1 MLATDAPTCLLAAGI
16 AFAIQQ
22 PPAFRTG
29 VDMVEVDV
37 VVHDKTGA
45 FVSDLAM
52 DDFELQ
58 ENGAPQ
64 RVEQLYLHVGS
75 ATPVNS
81 TPSRSSS
88 SSALVQPT
96 STRRTF
102 VVVFDS
108 EHVTPG
114 GFKRTQQAAL
124 SLFEKSFLNGV
135 DFGGVISDGRMVN
148 NRLTSDRE
156 EIVKAVKSAKPSAKK
171 NSRLLEE
178 REFPRMSEI
187 EAVRIRVSNDQMTRA
202 VVIRRALDEDPGA
215 RLDFVEAAVDVK
227 ATDLSTQTQAASN
240 QTVQVLIALMN
251 GLARL
256 EGRKIVLLM
265 SEGFLAEESWPL
277 VREAVD
283 AAAQSNT
290 RLYTLDARGQNRGL
304 GFVMDMTPA
313 DSGARLLEQM
323 DFGADAMN
331 SLAVDTGGFVVRNV
345 NDFGRAVARIVDDSS
360 NYYVL
365 GYRPTTVQDGK
376 FHRIAVKVKR
386 SGVAVRAR
394 RGYVATPRS
403 SPARTDTP
411 PSDAPGSTRATEP
424 GSSRTAETPAPAE
437 PISPVDAENAARPE
451 IVEGRVT
458 GAAPSTGYRVRPD
471 SGKHVEMLLQDRKSD
486 EAARAGW
493 DAYQR
498 GDVATA
504 RSSLT
509 IAAASPSAEPW
520 VHYALGMADYAMREY
535 RDAAGEWEKVRQA
548 APEFEPVY
556 FDLVDSY
563 LQLKEHD
570 QASKVLRTARERW
583 PHDPEVFNAFG
594 VVQTNRGALDDA
606 VKAFQDAIA
615 AAPDESTSYFNLG
628 RALEMRYYR
637 TRRYVQQLRSWV
649 SNEHDRTDAIENYR
663 KYLEFGG
670 PFEREAQ
677 EGLNRLNWLPKQ

>member
-1 MLATDAPTCLLAAGI
+1 MLGTAAPTCLLAA
-16 AFAIQQ
+16 AATFAVPQ
-22 PPAFRTG
+22 PPVFRTG

-45 FVSDLAM
+45 FVGDLAI
-52 DDFELQ
+52 DDFEVQ
-58 ENGAPQ
+58 DDEAPQ
-64 RVEQLYLHVGS
+64 RVEQLYLHLGS
-75 ATPVNS
+75 SPVNGARA
-81 TPSRSSS
+81 PSSPPSSPG
-88 SSALVQPT
+88 QPV

-108 EHVTPG
+108 DHMTPG

-124 SLFEKSFLNGV
+124 SLFEKPFVNGV
-135 DFGGVISDGRMVN
+135 DFGGVISDRRMVN

-156 EIVKAVKSAKPSAKK
+156 ELVKAVKSARPSAKK

-187 EAVRIRVSNDQMTRA
+187 EAVRIRTRNDQMMRS
-202 VVIRRALDEDPGA
+202 VVIRRALDEDPNA
-215 RLDFVEAAVDVK
+215 RVDFVEAAVDVK
-227 ATDLSTQTQAASN
+227 ATDLSTQAQAASN
-240 QTVQVLIALMN
+240 QAVQVLLALMN

-256 EGRKIVLLM
+256 EGRKTVLLM

-290 RLYTLDARGQNRGL
+290 RLYTLDARGLNRGL

-313 DSGARLLEQM
+313 DSDARLLDQM

-365 GYRPTTVQDGK
+365 GYRPTTAQDGK
-376 FHRIAVKVKR
+376 FHKIAVKVKR
-386 SGVAVRAR
+386 SGTAVRAR
-394 RGYVATPRS
+394 RGYVAVRRADVTTTRDARATPQAAEDVERDAVPS
-403 SPARTDTP
+403 SSGP
-411 PSDAPGSTRATEP
+411 PSPPE
-424 GSSRTAETPAPAE
+424 
-437 PISPVDAENAARPE
+437 SPSASEDK
-451 IVEGRVT
+451 IVEGRTT
-458 GAAPSTGYRVRPD
+458 GVVPATGYRVRPD
-471 SGKHVEMLLQDRKSD
+471 SGKHVEMLLKDRKSD
-486 EAARAGW
+486 EAAHAGW

-504 RSSLT
+504 RTSLT
-509 IAAASPSAEPW
+509 VAAASPSAEPW

-606 VKAFQDAIA
+606 VKAFQEAIA
-615 AAPDESTSYFNLG
+615 AAPGESTSYFNLG

-637 TRRYVQQLRSWV
+637 SRRYVQQLRSWV
-649 SNEHDRTDAIENYR
+649 SNEHDRTNAIESYR

-670 PFEREAQ
+670 PFANAAQ
-677 EGLNRLNWLPKQ
+677 EGLTRLEWTPKY

>member
-1 MLATDAPTCLLAAGI
+1 MKGFLLAAGV

-22 PPAFRTG
+22 PQVFRTG
-29 VDMVEVDV
+29 VDIVEVDV
-37 VVHDKTGA
+37 VVYDKTGA
-45 FVSDLAM
+45 FVADLAM
-52 DDFELQ
+52 DDFEVQ

-64 RVEQLYLHVGS
+64 RVEQLYLHLR
-75 ATPVNS
+75 
-81 TPSRSSS
+81 PSPPTNGARAESSS
-88 SSALVQPT
+88 PSSLAQPAT
-96 STRRTF
+96 ARRTF

-108 EHVTPG
+108 DHMTPG

-124 SLFEKSFLNGV
+124 SLFEKSFVNGG

-156 EIVKAVKSAKPSAKK
+156 ELVKAVKSAKPSAKK

-187 EAVRIRVSNDQMTRA
+187 EAVRIRASNDQMMRS
-202 VVIRRALDEDPGA
+202 VVIRRALDEDPKA
-215 RLDFVEAAVDVK
+215 RVDFVEAAVDVK
-227 ATDLSTQTQAASN
+227 ATDLSTQAQAATN
-240 QTVQVLIALMN
+240 ETVQVLIALMN

-256 EGRKIVLLM
+256 EGRKTVLLM

-277 VREAVD
+277 VRAAVD

-290 RLYTLDARGQNRGL
+290 RLYTLDARGLNRGL
-304 GFVMDMTPA
+304 GVLMDATPA
-313 DSGARLLEQM
+313 DSDARLLDHM

-331 SLAVDTGGFVVRNV
+331 SLAVDSGGFVVRNV
-345 NDFGRAVARIVDDSS
+345 NDFGRAVARMVDDSS

-365 GYRPTTVQDGK
+365 GYRPRTTQDGK

-394 RGYVATPRS
+394 RGYVAVRRAAVTTTRDTAASPQAAEDVRPDAVAS
-403 SPARTDTP
+403 PPAPPSPAE
-411 PSDAPGSTRATEP
+411 SPGTERDSVVDGRAT
-424 GSSRTAETPAPAE
+424 GVVPA
-437 PISPVDAENAARPE
+437 
-451 IVEGRVT
+451 
-458 GAAPSTGYRVRPD
+458 TGYRVRPD
-471 SGKHVEMLLQDRKSD
+471 SGKHVEMLLKDQKSD

-504 RSSLT
+504 RTSLT
-509 IAAASPSAEPW
+509 IAAASPSSEPW

-570 QASKVLRTARERW
+570 QASRVLRTARERW
-583 PHDPEVFNAFG
+583 PRDPEVFNAFG

-606 VKAFQDAIA
+606 VKAFQDAVA
-615 AAPDESTSYFNLG
+615 AAPNESTSYFNLG

-637 TRRYVQQLRSWV
+637 SRRYVQQLRSWV
-649 SNEHDRTDAIENYR
+649 SNEHDRTNAIENYR

-670 PFEREAQ
+670 PFSKDAQ
-677 EGLNRLNWLPKQ
+677 EGLTRLAWVPKN